1 MNRAHDRRGDGRV
14 GVEAL
19 EVGAVDVV
27 KDWMEGVRDVKVRVA
42 DLRGVRGPALDVQI
56 ERKPR
61 VRGANGVHLIAMRS
75 HVGLDGPARVH
86 EVLERVFVVAELL
99 VVTQTTCSDVL
110 GSEGRLPRQHDL
122 VVLQNPRRGQ
132 VVVPVVDLVLGV
144 GHAQQS
150 KILLDGRGARGALAE
165 DGDVDQVG
173 KGGVE
178 VAHVAAGFSGGSD
191 CCAVADVVR
200 SAVLISGPAGE
211 GQVRALLGLERDG
224 VARGP
229 VGGRVGRG
237 GICRVGDVF
246 DVHGEDVLTRE
257 HPVDGRQ
264 APVVG
269 HRAVGRKHAG
279 QDLIIKAG
287 EGARLGQR
295 NVHRFNVE
303 NHASQVVGGLDLVGS
318 KPSGTLRGVV
328 EDGLGLN
335 HVDASR
341 EVMACNHGLGH
352 VFSVDAGAGHGVL
365 VVQREGKLEE
375 RDVVERDALEAVV
388 DAVASIVVRTEHEVD
403 LNRAS
408 GQGNALSLTEVG
420 A

>member
-14 GVEAL
+14 CVEAL

-27 KDWMEGVRDVKVRVA
+27 KNRVEGVRNVKVRVA
-42 DLRGVRGPALDVQI
+42 DFRGVRGPALNVQI

-61 VRGANGVHLIAMRS
+61 VRGANGVHLIAMRG
-75 HVGLDGPARVH
+75 HVGLNGPARVH

-110 GSEGRLPRQHDL
+110 GSEGRLPRQDDL

-178 VAHVAAGFSGGSD
+178 VAHVAAGFSGSSD
-191 CCAVADVVR
+191 RCAVADVVR

-269 HRAVGRKHAG
+269 HRAVGRKHTG
-279 QDLIIKAG
+279 QDLI
-287 EGARLGQR
+287 
-295 NVHRFNVE
+295 V
-303 NHASQVVGGLDLVGS
+303 
-318 KPSGTLRGVV
+318 
-328 EDGLGLN
+328 
-335 HVDASR
+335 
-341 EVMACNHGLGH
+341 
-352 VFSVDAGAGHGVL
+352 
-365 VVQREGKLEE
+365 
-375 RDVVERDALEAVV
+375 
-388 DAVASIVVRTEHEVD
+388 
-403 LNRAS
+403 
-408 GQGNALSLTEVG
+408 
-420 A
+420 